1 MRLFGTARF
10 VLSFAVAILV
20 LLTVW
25 IAVRAVGPAEASNAP
40 AVVLPAIPRVTVAA
54 PASATSKPPSRTTSG
69 TPSPSSKTSAT
80 ARTSDPAPDGT
91 PTQKSTGGPAATTKP
106 APSSSSPRP
115 PASPPATPPAAPP
128 ASPPPPART
137 DVEATVSVTASWSSG
152 YMASVRVVNEG
163 DTAVEWKVTVSHSG
177 LENLRLRG
185 VWGANGNLDGST
197 LVLTGGR
204 LEPGRSAR
212 FGFQTSKTGRG
223 DARPAGCNA
232 VGGSCRVR

>member
-1 MRLFGTARF
+1 M
-10 VLSFAVAILV
+10 AILV

-25 IAVRAVGPAEASNAP
+25 IAVRAVGPAEASKAP
-40 AVVLPAIPRVTVAA
+40 AVALPSMPRVTVAPPPSVSA
-54 PASATSKPPSRTTSG
+54 KPKASKTPSRT
-69 TPSPSSKTSAT
+69 PSKSAKPSKTSAT
-80 ARTSDPAPDGT
+80 ARTSDPVPKKT
-91 PTQKSTGGPAATTKP
+91 RPTSK
-106 APSSSSPRP
+106 
-115 PASPPATPPAAPP
+115 
-128 ASPPPPART
+128 PPART
-137 DVEATVSVTASWSSG
+137 DVEATLSVGASWDSG

-163 DTAVEWKVTVSHSG
+163 DEPVEWQITVSHSG

-185 VWGANGNLDGST
+185 VWNASGNLDGTSI
-197 LVLTGGR
+197 VFTGGR